1 MTVYVELNQTDSVM
15 DMLVDKIKT
24 TQLDNLRKDLS
35 AEIMQ
40 LSMVEYKLKSVFVLL
55 HIIEESRKALAQIE
69 ITNFLDTLK
78 KKVAEVSKQTETE
91 KNQLLQ
97 MFMQDAKVIE
107 ALDDKDHFM
116 ARLIGE
122 AKDKIEELESVLSR
136 IVKQRD
142 QLSLPELKKE
152 Q

>member
-40 LSMVEYKLKSVFVLL
+40 LSMGEYKLKSVFVLL

-142 QLSLPELKKE
+142 QLSLPELKKK

>member
-1 MTVYVELNQTDSVM
+1 M
-15 DMLVDKIKT
+15 DKLVDKIKT
-24 TQLDNLRKDLS
+24 TQLDNLCKDLS
-35 AEIMQ
+35 VEIMQ

-55 HIIEESRKALAQIE
+55 HIIEESRKTLTQID

-78 KKVAEVSKQTETE
+78 LKIIEVSEQTETE
-91 KNQLLQ
+91 KNQLVQ
-97 MFMQDAKVIE
+97 RFMQDAKVIE
-107 ALDDKDHFM
+107 ALDNKGHM
-116 ARLIGE
+116 ITRLVE
-122 AKDKIEELESVLSR
+122 ETKEKIEELENVLGR